1 MPKTEDAIEMFVGG
15 LVLDPKTQAPVII
28 LKDEHSQY
36 CVPIWIGMAEAT
48 SIASAIKQMVMPRP
62 LTHDLMYNILG
73 EVGVQVQR
81 VVITDLKDSTYFAEL
96 VLSYGEKA
104 IIMDSRPSDAIAIA
118 LRAAAP
124 IYVTSSVVNQAKV
137 AFESLEGVAGPL
149 NEKPSADAP
158 SESAAGEEGS
168 GTDEASAEE
177 APPEKGDFAGVD
189 RDKWTEILAELDPED
204 FKYKM

>member
-28 LKDEHSQY
+28 LKDENSQY

-62 LTHDLMYNILG
+62 LTHDLMYSILG

-149 NEKPSADAP
+149 TDKPNEGSQENQSAE
-158 SESAAGEEGS
+158 ESGAGEEQ
-168 GTDEASAEE
+168 SAEE
-177 APPEKGDFAGVD
+177 SAPEKGDFAGVD